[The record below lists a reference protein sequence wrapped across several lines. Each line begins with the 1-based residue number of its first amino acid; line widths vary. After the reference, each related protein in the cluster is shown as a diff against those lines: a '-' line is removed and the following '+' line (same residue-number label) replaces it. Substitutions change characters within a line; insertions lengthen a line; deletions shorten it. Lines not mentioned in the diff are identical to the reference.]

1 MLPRKQ
7 EQQIIIIAVNAS
19 NRVPFSAWAAELE
32 WTGIFS
38 YLLQAPFR
46 SWWLAPT
53 SWLSCCSG
61 CISAP
66 GLPASPSAWSAVDR
80 SSALEHPAIDP
91 PRERKKKWKKKSI
104 NTKQLN
110 KTPNS
115 TDLMLL
121 GVGIGRRRHPP
132 HISCKN
138 LMFWGQEANMV
149 GVI

>member
-1 MLPRKQ
+1 M
-7 EQQIIIIAVNAS
+7 E
-19 NRVPFSAWAAELE
+19 
-32 WTGIFS
+32 
-38 YLLQAPFR
+38 
-46 SWWLAPT
+46 
-53 SWLSCCSG
+53 
-61 CISAP
+61 
-66 GLPASPSAWSAVDR
+66 
-80 SSALEHPAIDP
+80 
-91 PRERKKKWKKKSI
+91 KKKSI

-138 LMFWGQEANMV
+138 LMFWGQESNMV